1 MRYSLRFVGLANAA
15 TLRQNLLLAPLCIY
29 LVGAYTGKDMN
40 EQQLLAI
47 YEDAGALLT
56 GHFVLSS
63 GRHSS
68 RYLQSAK
75 VLMHPQHA
83 EALGRDLA
91 ALVSADD
98 IDVVVAPALGG
109 LIIGHEVARALNKP
123 LIFTERKEGE
133 MSLRRGFSFEKG
145 ARVLVVEDVITTG
158 GSVCECMDVVR
169 EHGGVPLEVL
179 AVVDRAPAAE
189 GRFDVPHRTLLQ
201 LEVASYEASDC
212 PLCRDGALP
221 AVKPG
226 SRHAV

>member
-1 MRYSLRFVGLANAA
+1 
-15 TLRQNLLLAPLCIY
+15 
-29 LVGAYTGKDMN
+29 MN

-56 GHFVLSS
+56 GHFILSS

-75 VLMHPQHA
+75 VLMHPAHA
-83 EALGRDLA
+83 EALGRELA
-91 ALVSADD
+91 ALVSASD

-123 LIFTERKEGE
+123 LLFTERKDGE

-169 EHGGVPLEVL
+169 EHGGVPQEVL
-179 AVVDRAPAAE
+179 AVVDRAPGAK

-201 LEVASYEASDC
+201 LEVASFEPSDC
-212 PLCRDGALP
+212 PLCREGSIP

-226 SRHAV
+226 SRHPA